1 MGKILKL
8 VQDDV
13 EREGFMISNFLSRH
27 ASALTELI
35 VIFVLVF
42 VAFKAIDIFNKN
54 AKDKILSK
62 RADATILGFMPL
74 INKLLKIT
82 VLFFA
87 IATLLQSHGYSI
99 ASLIAGF
106 GITGLAV
113 GFGAQATISNVFG
126 SFSLLADKSY
136 KIGDYIIIN
145 QSVHDKAVEG
155 IVEDINLRS
164 TKIRAADE
172 GLIIV
177 PNNIVANGVVK
188 NISQKANVHEN

>member
-1 MGKILKL
+1 MVSK
-8 VQDDV
+8 
-13 EREGFMISNFLSRH
+13 FLSQH
-27 ASALTELI
+27 SSVITEFTIALI
-35 VIFVLVF
+35 VVFVL
-42 VAFKAIDIFNKN
+42 FKAIDIFNKN
-54 AKDKILSK
+54 AKNKILAK
-62 RADATILGFMPL
+62 HADATILGFMPL

-82 VLFFA
+82 IVFLAVATVL
-87 IATLLQSHGYSI
+87 QNHGYSV

-113 GFGAQATISNVFG
+113 GFGAQATIANVFG

-145 QSVHDKAVEG
+145 QTVHDKAVEG
-155 IVEDINLRS
+155 FVEEINLRS
-164 TKIRAADE
+164 TKIRAADK

-188 NISQKANVHEN
+188 NTSQGKIEK